1 MDWMKQHRA
10 VIQCQEKSV
19 VVTSPSGDRIYVK
32 VEVQAQPTAT
42 VNQLSDDANQENQ
55 MVDEFLDVFLDELS
69 GMPPNRDIE
78 FLIELLPRAT
88 PMAKRPYRMG

>member
-19 VVTSPSGDRIYVK
+19 VVTSPSGDRICVE

-42 VNQLSDDANQENQ
+42 INQLSDVANKEN
-55 MVDEFLDVFLDELS
+55 
-69 GMPPNRDIE
+69 
-78 FLIELLPRAT
+78 
-88 PMAKRPYRMG
+88 